1 MLILKG
7 YSMKK
12 TRHKFNSN
20 SEYLRYLYG
29 LQSSKSF
36 IFNNEQWKY
45 VYSYLKNKNHI
56 NDNLL
61 KKTDQTSP
69 AGDPAPTTHAGNKEK

>member
-1 MLILKG
+1 
-7 YSMKK
+7 MKK
-12 TRHKFNSN
+12 FKGNYD
-20 SEYLRYLYG
+20 YLRYLYG

-61 KKTDQTSP
+61 KKTAQIPP
-69 AGDPAPTTHAGNKEK
+69 AGDGVSTPLVGDAAPTAQAGDKEK